1 MGKLNVTEYV
11 IPLGENARKR
21 HYHETDKGKV
31 TGFSVQLEVFVN
43 TMWRVV
49 IRYDSAH
56 GFAHIDQYYLDGK
69 KIKKELHLKLNEALN
84 LADEDIKENWK
95 VYQRAFLEG
104 K

>member
-1 MGKLNVTEYV
+1 MNVTEYV

-21 HYHETDKGKV
+21 HCHETNKGKV

-43 TMWRVV
+43 NLWQAV

-69 KIKKELHLKLNEALN
+69 KIKKELHLKLNEALI

-95 VYQRAFLEG
+95 VYQKAFLEG